1 MSDPVALEL
10 REQFATPEQQQET
23 ASIGMWIFLATE
35 VMMFGGLFTAYTV
48 YRTSH
53 PQAFAEG
60 SAGMDIVLG
69 SINSAILLTSS
80 LTMAFAEYF
89 GKLGRTRLMGF
100 LLLATVLIGLAF
112 LGIKCTEYV
121 EHYNEHKAPGVWFND
136 SSFHA
141 GQVQMFFVFYFIM
154 TALHAIHM
162 TIGIGILLGLMF
174 RNFIGSFSAV
184 YSTPIRIAGLYWHFV
199 DIIWI
204 FLYAIFYL
212 PGLHR

>member
-1 MSDPVALEL
+1 LSDPVVLEL
-10 REQFATPEQQQET
+10 REQFANPVQQQET

-35 VMMFGGLFTAYTV
+35 VMMFGGLFMAYTV
-48 YRTSH
+48 YRFSH

-80 LTMAFAEYF
+80 LTMAFAEYSAKA
-89 GKLGRTRLMGF
+89 GRDRLLGFM
-100 LLLATVLIGLAF
+100 LLLTVLIGLAF
-112 LGIKCTEYV
+112 LGIKFAEYY
-121 EHYNEHKAPGVWFND
+121 EHYQEHKAPGVWFND
-136 SSFHA
+136 TSLYP
-141 GQVQMFFVFYFIM
+141 GQVEMFFVFYFVM
-154 TALHAIHM
+154 TGLHAVHM
-162 TIGIGILLGLMF
+162 CIGIGILVVLLF
-174 RNFIGSFSAV
+174 RNFIGSFSSA
-184 YSTPIRIAGLYWHFV
+184 YHTPIRMAGLYWHFV

>member
-10 REQFATPEQQQET
+10 REHFANPEQQRET
-23 ASIGMWIFLATE
+23 ASVGMWIFLVTE
-35 VMMFGGLFTAYTV
+35 IMMFGGLFMAYTV
-48 YRTSH
+48 YRFNH

-80 LTMAFAEYF
+80 LTMGLAEYSA
-89 GKLGRTRLMGF
+89 KLGRQRLMGF
-100 LLLATVLIGLAF
+100 LLLATILIGLAF
-112 LGIKCTEYV
+112 LGIKFAEYY
-121 EHYNEHKAPGVWFND
+121 EHFQEHKAPGVWFND
-136 SSFHA
+136 NGVNA

-154 TALHAIHM
+154 TGLHAVHM
-162 TIGIGILLGLMF
+162 CVGIGILLVMLF
-174 RNFIGSFSAV
+174 RNFIGSFSAI
-184 YSTPIRIAGLYWHFV
+184 YYTPIRITGLYWHFV
-199 DIIWI
+199 DVIWI

>member
-1 MSDPVALEL
+1 LSEPVVLEL
-10 REQFATPEQQQET
+10 REHFANPVQQQQT

-35 VMMFGGLFTAYTV
+35 VMMFGGLFMAYTV
-48 YRTSH
+48 YRFSH

-60 SAGMDIVLG
+60 SAGMNIVLG

-80 LTMAFAEYF
+80 LTMAFAEYSARV
-89 GKLGRTRLMGF
+89 GRERLLGW

-112 LGIKCTEYV
+112 LGIKFVEYYQ
-121 EHYNEHKAPGVWFND
+121 HYQEHKAPGVWFND
-136 SSFHA
+136 HSLYP
-141 GQVQMFFVFYFIM
+141 GQVEMFFVFYFVM
-154 TALHAIHM
+154 TGLHAVHM
-162 TIGIGILLGLMF
+162 LVGIGILLVLLF

-184 YSTPIRIAGLYWHFV
+184 YHTPIRMAGLYWHFV

-212 PGLHR
+212 PGLHK